1 MQVDLEKQFP
11 LEASPDA
18 AWSLLR
24 DVPAVAA
31 CMPGAQVTE
40 QLDDS
45 HYKGT
50 VRSKIGPATMS
61 FAGTVE
67 VLGLE
72 ESARELKLLA
82 KGQDTKGTSS
92 AQMDLTARI
101 IDGDNDGGGS
111 VLTGDAK
118 VTVNGK
124 VASLGG
130 RMMTQVA
137 DQILGQFGKN
147 FANAAA
153 ARAQAGTAQTT
164 ADQQAA
170 EPAAPPSGSAA
181 AAPPQAT
188 ANELNGLAFAWSV
201 LVGLVKSLFQKKPA
215 SHHG

>member
-11 LEASPDA
+11 LDTDPAA

-24 DVPAVAA
+24 DVPAVSA

-40 QLDDS
+40 QVDDS

-50 VRSKIGPATMS
+50 VKSKVGPATLS

-67 VLGLE
+67 VLGLDE
-72 ESARELKLLA
+72 AKRQLELLA

-92 AQMDLTARI
+92 AQMDLTAWI
-101 IDGDNDGGGS
+101 SDGEAGGS
-111 VLTGDAK
+111 TLNGQAK

-137 DQILGQFGKN
+137 DQILNQFGKN
-147 FANAAA
+147 FANAAV
-153 ARAQAGTAQTT
+153 ARAE
-164 ADQQAA
+164 AA
-170 EPAAPPSGSAA
+170 EPAAGEAA
-181 AAPPQAT
+181 AAPAAAPAAAT
-188 ANELNGLAFAWSV
+188 APANELNGLAFAWSV
-201 LVGLVKSLFQKKPA
+201 LVGFVKSLFQKKPA